1 MIQLFIQFL
10 LATFL
15 IPLVIASV
23 GNVLAGTAK
32 SVNDKTFKWSIAFDG
47 VKSLVMLAIA
57 YLTLGAFAFSVK
69 DVAILDIQVFSGLFA
84 FLTLIVIVTKGNS
97 LAMHFIELAKIPVP
111 DVMKTFDERL
121 KKLLTNAKPDFLG
134 LTEDEV

>member
-69 DVAILDIQVFSGLFA
+69 DVAVLDIQVFSGLFA

>member
-32 SVNDKTFKWSIAFDG
+32 SVNDGTFKWKVAFDG
-47 VKSLVMLAIA
+47 LKSLVMLAIA
-57 YLTLGAFAFSVK
+57 YMTLGAFAFSVK
-69 DVAILDIQVFSGLFA
+69 DVAVLDIQVFSGLFA